1 MENIGNIKNK
11 LPENLSGVHIH
22 FVGIKGTGMA
32 ALVEILY
39 HNGAII
45 TGSDV
50 EERFYT
56 DEILESLGIKA
67 KTFSKENITDKI
79 EYVIYSSAYKLDKNP
94 DLIAAVEKNLPCL
107 LYTQALGSYSSL
119 YYSCGVCGVHGK
131 TSTTGLVGTILK
143 ELDLPTQT
151 LVGSKIKSFGDTCT
165 FTSDAFKQLDS
176 NAENR
181 KNSVF
186 VAETCEYQRH
196 FMEFFPKNIILTSV
210 ESDHQDYYPTYESIR
225 DAFVD
230 YICKLPIGGNLI
242 FCSDDKGA
250 VETVKIAHS
259 KRSDINFIP
268 YGINDF
274 SCDLGFNT
282 NPKNGRVKALSKA
295 CLDRTYLGFNTN
307 PKNGRVKGLNEVSLD
322 RTYFCD
328 SFNFKILLGKIDD
341 GKQYF
346 KIKCFGDK
354 DFKLSVPGIHEV
366 LDAVAAI
373 ALVCKIIEH
382 FGKNPIDFV
391 DTIALGVEKFSG
403 GKRRSEIVSRL
414 KINNNDVIVIDD
426 YGHHPT
432 AVKTTLEGFRN
443 FYKNRKI
450 IVDFMSHTYSRTQ
463 SLLKEFSQSFDSADV
478 VILHKIYSSAR
489 ENPSDFEITG
499 KTLFNEVQKN
509 FKNKENVFYFEEVL
523 DAKDFVL
530 SELQKELPA
539 GCQGYLFVTIGAGD
553 NWKLGKE
560 IGN

>member
-1 MENIGNIKNK
+1 MENTENNIKNK

-67 KTFSKENITDKI
+67 KTFSKENITEQI

-176 NAENR
+176 NAQNR

-250 VETVKIAHS
+250 VETASIAKS

-282 NPKNGRVKALSKA
+282 NPKNGRVKALSEA
-295 CLDRTYLGFNTN
+295 CLDRM
-307 PKNGRVKGLNEVSLD
+307 
-322 RTYFCD
+322 YFCK
-328 SFNFKILLGKIDD
+328 SFDFKISLEKIDD

-346 KIKCFGDK
+346 KIKCFDNSH
-354 DFKLSVPGIHEV
+354 FVLCVPGIHEV

-391 DTIALGVEKFSG
+391 DNIALGVEKFSG

-489 ENPSDFEITG
+489 ENPSDFKITG
-499 KTLFNEVQKN
+499 KTLFDEVQKN

-530 SELQKELPA
+530 SELQKELPE
-539 GCQGYLFVTIGAGD
+539 GCQGYLFVTMGAGD

>member
-1 MENIGNIKNK
+1 MESIQNNIKNN

-67 KTFSKENITDKI
+67 KTFSKENITDQI

-165 FTSDAFKQLDS
+165 FTSNAFKQLDS
-176 NAENR
+176 NAQNR

-230 YICKLPIGGNLI
+230 YICKLPTGGNLI

-282 NPKNGRVKALSKA
+282 NPKNGRVKALSEA
-295 CLDRTYLGFNTN
+295 C
-307 PKNGRVKGLNEVSLD
+307 LD

-328 SFNFKILLGKIDD
+328 SFDFKIYLDKIDD

-346 KIKCFGDK
+346 KIKYFGNSH
-354 DFKLSVPGIHEV
+354 FVLCVPGIHEV

-382 FGKNPIDFV
+382 FGKNPLDFYNQ
-391 DTIALGVEKFSG
+391 ISSGVQKFSG
-403 GKRRSEIVSRL
+403 GKRRSEIISKV

-463 SLLKEFSQSFDSADV
+463 SLLKEFSQSFDSADM

-489 ENPSDFEITG
+489 ENPADFEITG
-499 KTLFNEVQKN
+499 KTLFQEVQKN
-509 FKNKENVFYFEEVL
+509 FHNKENVFYFEEVL
-523 DAKDFVL
+523 DAKDFVI

-539 GCQGYLFVTIGAGD
+539 GCQGYLFVTMGAGD

-560 IGN
+560 VENSEFRIQNSD

>member
-1 MENIGNIKNK
+1 MENIENIKNK

-176 NAENR
+176 NVKNR

-250 VETVKIAHS
+250 VETALIAKS
-259 KRSDINFIP
+259 KRGDINFIP

-282 NPKNGRVKALSKA
+282 NPKNVRVKALSEA
-295 CLDRTYLGFNTN
+295 C
-307 PKNGRVKGLNEVSLD
+307 LD

-328 SFNFKILLGKIDD
+328 SFNFKISLGKIDD

-346 KIKCFGDK
+346 KIKYFGDK

-391 DTIALGVEKFSG
+391 DNIALGVENFSG

-463 SLLKEFSQSFDSADV
+463 SLLKEFSQSFGSADM

-489 ENPSDFEITG
+489 ENPFDFEITG
-499 KTLFNEVQKN
+499 KTLFDEVQKN

-530 SELQKELPA
+530 SELQKKLPA
-539 GCQGYLFVTIGAGD
+539 GCQGYLFVTMGAGD

>member
-1 MENIGNIKNK
+1 MENIENIKNK

-67 KTFSKENITDKI
+67 KTFSKENITDQI

-165 FTSDAFKQLDS
+165 FTSNAFKQLDS
-176 NAENR
+176 NAQNR

-250 VETVKIAHS
+250 LETAKIVKS
-259 KRSDINFIP
+259 KRNDINFIP
-268 YGINDF
+268 YGFNDF
-274 SCDLGFNT
+274 SFDTFESSDFN
-282 NPKNGRVKALSKA
+282 NSNNS
-295 CLDRTYLGFNTN
+295 NN
-307 PKNGRVKGLNEVSLD
+307 S
-322 RTYFCD
+322 
-328 SFNFKILLGKIDD
+328 FKISLGKIED
-341 GKQYF
+341 GKQLFQINY
-346 KIKCFGDK
+346 FGDK
-354 DFKLSVPGIHEV
+354 ELKLSVPGIHEV

-382 FGKNPIDFV
+382 FGKNPLDLFQKIV
-391 DTIALGVEKFSG
+391 LGVENFSG
-403 GKRRSEIVSRL
+403 GKRRSEIVSRV

-432 AVKTTLEGFRN
+432 AVKTTLDGFRS

-463 SLLKEFSQSFDSADV
+463 SLLKEFSESFDSADM

-489 ENPSDFEITG
+489 ENPADFDITG
-499 KTLFNEVQKN
+499 KTLFQEVQKK
-509 FKNKENVFYFEEVL
+509 FKNKDEVYYFEEVL
-523 DAKDFVL
+523 EAKDFVL
-530 SELQKELPA
+530 SELQKKLPE
-539 GCQGYLFVTIGAGD
+539 GFEGYLFVTMGAGD

-560 IGN
+560 IGM

>member
-176 NAENR
+176 NVENR

-250 VETVKIAHS
+250 VETASIAKS
-259 KRSDINFIP
+259 KRGDINFIP

-282 NPKNGRVKALSKA
+282 NPKNGRVKALSEA
-295 CLDRTYLGFNTN
+295 CLDRTYFSPSTN
-307 PKNGRVKGLNEVSLD
+307 SIFSAFILQK
-322 RTYFCD
+322 TYF
-328 SFNFKILLGKIDD
+328 
-341 GKQYF
+341 
-346 KIKCFGDK
+346 
-354 DFKLSVPGIHEV
+354 
-366 LDAVAAI
+366 
-373 ALVCKIIEH
+373 
-382 FGKNPIDFV
+382 
-391 DTIALGVEKFSG
+391 
-403 GKRRSEIVSRL
+403 
-414 KINNNDVIVIDD
+414 
-426 YGHHPT
+426 
-432 AVKTTLEGFRN
+432 
-443 FYKNRKI
+443 
-450 IVDFMSHTYSRTQ
+450 
-463 SLLKEFSQSFDSADV
+463 
-478 VILHKIYSSAR
+478 
-489 ENPSDFEITG
+489 
-499 KTLFNEVQKN
+499 
-509 FKNKENVFYFEEVL
+509 
-523 DAKDFVL
+523 
-530 SELQKELPA
+530 
-539 GCQGYLFVTIGAGD
+539 
-553 NWKLGKE
+553 
-560 IGN
+560 

>member
-176 NAENR
+176 NVENR

-225 DAFVD
+225 EAFVD

-250 VETVKIAHS
+250 VETALIAKS
-259 KRSDINFIP
+259 KRGDINFIP
-268 YGINDF
+268 YGINDI

-282 NPKNGRVKALSKA
+282 NPKNGRVKALSEA
-295 CLDRTYLGFNTN
+295 CLDRTYLFSFTFLFFIMT
-307 PKNGRVKGLNEVSLD
+307 KFLVLELMSQLNNFLLVYCTCLRTIHFASL
-322 RTYFCD
+322 
-328 SFNFKILLGKIDD
+328 ILCE
-341 GKQYF
+341 F
-346 KIKCFGDK
+346 
-354 DFKLSVPGIHEV
+354 
-366 LDAVAAI
+366 
-373 ALVCKIIEH
+373 
-382 FGKNPIDFV
+382 
-391 DTIALGVEKFSG
+391 
-403 GKRRSEIVSRL
+403 
-414 KINNNDVIVIDD
+414 
-426 YGHHPT
+426 
-432 AVKTTLEGFRN
+432 
-443 FYKNRKI
+443 
-450 IVDFMSHTYSRTQ
+450 
-463 SLLKEFSQSFDSADV
+463 LL
-478 VILHKIYSSAR
+478 L
-489 ENPSDFEITG
+489 
-499 KTLFNEVQKN
+499 
-509 FKNKENVFYFEEVL
+509 
-523 DAKDFVL
+523 
-530 SELQKELPA
+530 
-539 GCQGYLFVTIGAGD
+539 
-553 NWKLGKE
+553 
-560 IGN
+560 